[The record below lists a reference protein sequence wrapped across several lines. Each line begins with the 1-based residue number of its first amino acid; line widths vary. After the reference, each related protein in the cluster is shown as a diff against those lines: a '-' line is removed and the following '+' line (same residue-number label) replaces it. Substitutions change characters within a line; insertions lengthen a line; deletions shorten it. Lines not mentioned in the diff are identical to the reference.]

1 MLLGKCPPQ
10 SRESPLR
17 SAIRIR
23 RRELNYISVC
33 VRNNTGFTVGVVV
46 SHFVPKA
53 FYTFREKKIKKREG
67 ERGNRCKGTELIL
80 IITLIEIKK
89 VDLFLSYFFV

>member
-1 MLLGKCPPQ
+1 M
-10 SRESPLR
+10 
-17 SAIRIR
+17 
-23 RRELNYISVC
+23 
-33 VRNNTGFTVGVVV
+33 GVVV

-80 IITLIEIKK
+80 IITIIEIKK
-89 VDLFLSYFFV
+89 VDLFLSYFFCLNLHFNYCKVRDSIEILKFF